1 MGKRGF
7 LSFLRLAGLLSLFGI
22 PACAPNY
29 FLLHPLDPA
38 PGIYRESG
46 FFDQGQLRTHWLARY
61 PDSRELLPAI
71 LVHPDRGS
79 VSSDMEGICLDLA
92 RSGYFAVAVHYQR
105 LENLEDENPLIPWRS
120 VEEVRVAF
128 EYLQRNPRVDPARI
142 GVLGFSKGAV
152 LSLQVASQEPSVK
165 AVVAYYPLAE
175 FDEWMDLSRYSFP
188 KSLIF
193 RWVRSQMVKAAGAA
207 SYAEAQPRFREMSP
221 LNLADR
227 IKAPVLIIHGE
238 KDLTF
243 PLEQVERLCGKLKDG
258 GTKCELMVIPGAG
271 HVFNFVDKDK
281 GHFAWEKTLLFLNQ
295 YLKSFRGSSKDGE
308 AKK

>member
-1 MGKRGF
+1 
-7 LSFLRLAGLLSLFGI
+7 
-22 PACAPNY
+22 
-29 FLLHPLDPA
+29 LLHPLDPA

-61 PDSRELLPAI
+61 PDGREPLPAI

-128 EYLQRNPRVDPARI
+128 EHLQRNPRVDPARI

-165 AVVAYYPLAE
+165 AVVAYYPLAD

-188 KSLIF
+188 RSLIF
-193 RWVRSQMVKAAGAA
+193 RWVRSQMVKASGAA
-207 SYAEAQPRFREMSP
+207 SYAEAQHRFREMSP

-258 GTKCELMVIPGAG
+258 GTMCELMVIPGAG
-271 HVFNFVDKDK
+271 HVFNFIDKEK
-281 GHFAWEKTLLFLNQ
+281 GRFAWW
-295 YLKSFRGSSKDGE
+295 
-308 AKK
+308 KKEV